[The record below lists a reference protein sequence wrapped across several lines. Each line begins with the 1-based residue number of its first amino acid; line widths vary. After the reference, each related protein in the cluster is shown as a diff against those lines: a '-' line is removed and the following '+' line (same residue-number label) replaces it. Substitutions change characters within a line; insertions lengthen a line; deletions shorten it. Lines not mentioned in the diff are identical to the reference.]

1 MPYIPF
7 AENFEYGANH
17 YWDLCHLM
25 PNGLTERAV
34 VLHALLKP
42 LVEELIKKRA
52 GT

>member
-1 MPYIPF
+1 
-7 AENFEYGANH
+7 
-17 YWDLCHLM
+17 
-25 PNGLTERAV
+25 LTERAV